1 MRQQMWT
8 RPAWLPH
15 VALAAAM
22 AGVLAV
28 GCAKFDSAAPP
39 GEPATAKAASEQAS
53 GHYEV
58 LIEAKEEAEPADES
72 GAEHPSAIFRDNESE
87 GDDVEPPA
95 ASAVAAPAAAA
106 PPPRPRPPKSA
117 PAPVLQGLLLE
128 GHGGGGTVERVR
140 SRKAAGFGKRKEKR
154 PQEERKQQARRIVA
168 KKTIAGEFM
177 QAGTESKLFAASGED
192 GEVVVDGRFGDMDA
206 DDIGAVASGPVG
218 KAELAKNV
226 ADGKD
231 RLGADS
237 RHTGKKNYKGGKRGR
252 ADKADRNGWMAEEEA
267 VDLPDEPKPAT
278 FLPRMCYFENT
289 YLGGNAAYLER
300 LRRLG
305 EAFAGDDRI
314 YRQAKSTIAQ
324 VDSPEVHGLAV
335 SAHLSRRS
343 FDKAG
348 RVYLQVGLRG
358 SQRYGWR
365 RPPLDIAVVVDQ
377 PALASARERVSEI
390 LLRLVRDL
398 GAQDRVIV
406 HVVGGGPEPFLK
418 PAPANQL
425 RFRIAEK
432 LDALLAGESVPPSG
446 LGATIDAAGAA
457 LAKLS
462 GTTHRIPGAQIAI
475 LLVDGQR
482 TERVGAARQAA
493 HRLTLQGAVT
503 SVLAVGGRQETTNH
517 GWWQVANAG
526 HGSYRL
532 VEPGGEDEAVRAEL
546 DALSR
551 VVARLIRVNVR
562 LGPHTQAIRIIG
574 SKVLGQQEVKRVK
587 AREKVVDQKLSATMG
602 LEADRGDDDDG
613 IQTVIPYFL
622 GGDSHIML
630 IELWV
635 DGPGHIADVE
645 LRYKDLVTLANATAR
660 ASVALPRYGRRDG
673 AAEKQVQQAV
683 RSAEV
688 AQVLQEANF
697 RLQRGQ
703 TVEAATIL
711 RQGQRR
717 VGGGQ
722 QNVVLDNFAT
732 LLERN
737 RHAKQKQRRLLNDA
751 LEVARDRQMGDAG
764 L

>member
-1 MRQQMWT
+1 MRRLDQEPSPWPPWP
-8 RPAWLPH
+8 RWLTQ
-15 VALAAAM
+15 LAGTLAVLT
-22 AGVLAV
+22 VLAV
-28 GCAKFDSAAPP
+28 GCAKMDSAAPAA
-39 GEPATAKAASEQAS
+39 EPVATAQAAAS
-53 GHYEV
+53 GVYEV
-58 LIEAKEEAEPADES
+58 LVEEKEEADDDRSAEES
-72 GAEHPSAIFRDNESE
+72 
-87 GDDVEPPA
+87 
-95 ASAVAAPAAAA
+95 APAAPEL
-106 PPPRPRPPKSA
+106 PPA
-117 PAPVLQGLLLE
+117 GLMLE
-128 GHGGGGTVERVR
+128 GSGGGGTVEKV
-140 SRKAAGFGKRKEKR
+140 KAGKQGGFGKRQNR
-154 PQEERKQQARRIVA
+154 VVPEERKRMARRVVA
-168 KKTIAGEFM
+168 KKTIAGAFM
-177 QAGTESKLFAASGED
+177 GASGGTKLFAEGGDGGEDAKGNIKAKSFGEDMDSDGRPVELAAAAMKDRRVRRGHASGERAEAPSD
-192 GEVVVDGRFGDMDA
+192 RFDDDMA
-206 DDIGAVASGPVG
+206 DEGGALDPP
-218 KAELAKNV
+218 
-226 ADGKD
+226 D
-231 RLGADS
+231 DS
-237 RHTGKKNYKGGKRGR
+237 R
-252 ADKADRNGWMAEEEA
+252 
-267 VDLPDEPKPAT
+267 PDT

-300 LRRLG
+300 LRRLD
-305 EAFAGDDRI
+305 EAFSGNDRV
-314 YRQAKSTIAQ
+314 YRQARSSIAD
-324 VDSPEVHGLAV
+324 VDAPEVHGLAV
-335 SAHLSRRS
+335 NATLSRRS
-343 FDKAG
+343 FSRPG

-377 PALASARERVSEI
+377 PALANNRERVSEV

-418 PAPANQL
+418 PSPANQL

-432 LDALLAGESVPPSG
+432 VDTLQAGEAVDASG
-446 LGATIDAAGAA
+446 LGHTMDAAGAA

-462 GTTHRIPGAQIAI
+462 ATTHRIPGAQIAL

-503 SVLAVGGRQETTNH
+503 SVLAVGARHEPTHH

-532 VEPGGEDEAVRAEL
+532 VEPGREDEAVRAEL

-587 AREKVVDQKLSATMG
+587 AREQVVDQKLSETMG

-622 GGDSHIML
+622 GGDSHVML

-660 ASVALPRYGRRDG
+660 ASVALPRYGREDG
-673 AAEKQVQQAV
+673 AAERQVRQAV
-683 RSAEV
+683 KSAEV
-688 AQVLQEANF
+688 AEVLKAATHSLKTGN
-697 RLQRGQ
+697 
-703 TVEAATIL
+703 TVEAANVL

-717 VGGGQ
+717 VDRG
-722 QNVVLDNFAT
+722 NAVLDQFAT

-737 RHAKQKQRRLLNDA
+737 RHAKRKQKALLNDA